1 MNQKITIVAV
11 VVVLL
16 LIAVIGLVMFGGVAL
31 E

>member
-31 E
+31 K

>member
-1 MNQKITIVAV
+1 MNRKITIVVV